1 MAIVSHFQLI
11 LLLSLCTLLFKSC
24 SWSPERVSDYERW
37 VSWNVANYQKRTVK
51 EAESLVQTPGSS
63 GTVLDLK
70 LRNAEMNRVRK
81 SVSQDG
87 TGDFKT
93 IKEALDSIPLHNI
106 KRVILDI
113 KPGVYREKIIVPR
126 TLPFVTFLGNS
137 SDPPTITG
145 NDTASAT
152 GRNGMPLKTFQSAT
166 VAVDANYFVAINVK
180 FENTAPHEIGSV
192 GGQAVALR
200 ISGTKAAFYNCSF
213 YGAQDTLYDHK
224 GLHYFNNCFIQG
236 SVDFIF
242 GYGRSL
248 YEVQNC
254 NLNSIA
260 KKVAS
265 LTAQKRTNSS
275 LESGFSFKDN
285 VVTGSGTV
293 FLGRAWGDYS
303 RVVFSYTFL
312 DKLVLPQGW
321 SNWGNHKRASSVY
334 YGEYKCTGPGAN
346 LTGRVGWAR
355 VLTDEEAK
363 PFIGT
368 YYVEG
373 DTWLISPYQI

>member
-113 KPGVYREKIIVPR
+113 KPGVY
-126 TLPFVTFLGNS
+126 

-180 FENTAPHEIGSV
+180 FEKIPH
-192 GGQAVALR
+192 
-200 ISGTKAAFYNCSF
+200 N
-213 YGAQDTLYDHK
+213 
-224 GLHYFNNCFIQG
+224 
-236 SVDFIF
+236 
-242 GYGRSL
+242 
-248 YEVQNC
+248 
-254 NLNSIA
+254 
-260 KKVAS
+260 
-265 LTAQKRTNSS
+265 
-275 LESGFSFKDN
+275 
-285 VVTGSGTV
+285 
-293 FLGRAWGDYS
+293 
-303 RVVFSYTFL
+303 
-312 DKLVLPQGW
+312 
-321 SNWGNHKRASSVY
+321 
-334 YGEYKCTGPGAN
+334 
-346 LTGRVGWAR
+346 
-355 VLTDEEAK
+355 
-363 PFIGT
+363 
-368 YYVEG
+368 
-373 DTWLISPYQI
+373 